1 MFGDAKQTPTT
12 RTLDAEGLRALRV
25 EEPLRAIYRLEGL
38 APLADAAAKDTRS
51 DRSGMRHV
59 QDRQMEGTMGG
70 RHIGHAAWSA
80 RFRDAC
86 CGGGGGEKLD
96 GCEAANSGRTICL
109 PPWTAA
115 ARRSVDGAAP
125 QAQGPQRSGSQ
136 RRPRCVTD
144 LAGGSSNRVSATVR
158 IRKQTRTREEGPD
171 SGVASAG
178 RKETREEEAGEA
190 DVRTYQCWTP
200 RRAGERPEGI
210 GPFVRPRWSAI

>member
-38 APLADAAAKDTRS
+38 APLADAAAKDTEAKEAGCAMSKTGKWREPWAVDISGTPPGVRVFATRVAAAAAERS
-51 DRSGMRHV
+51 WMD
-59 QDRQMEGTMGG
+59 
-70 RHIGHAAWSA
+70 A
-80 RFRDAC
+80 RP
-86 CGGGGGEKLD
+86 
-96 GCEAANSGRTICL
+96 ANSGRTICL

-171 SGVASAG
+171 SGFASAG

-210 GPFVRPRWSAI
+210 GPFVRARWSAI